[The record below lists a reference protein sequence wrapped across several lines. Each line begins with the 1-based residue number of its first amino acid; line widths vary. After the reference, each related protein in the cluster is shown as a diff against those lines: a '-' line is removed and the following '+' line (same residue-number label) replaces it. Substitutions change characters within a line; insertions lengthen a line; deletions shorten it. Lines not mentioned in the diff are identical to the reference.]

1 LTLSQ
6 IVFRVIAKNP
16 EELALTD
23 AQELNKMND
32 MIWLEGYERN
42 NEFLRGYEMELKL
55 YTTLVKALFIYPK
68 IAKLK
73 EGSLGLKEEAKQKKR
88 H

>member
-1 LTLSQ
+1 
-6 IVFRVIAKNP
+6 
-16 EELALTD
+16 
-23 AQELNKMND
+23 
-32 MIWLEGYERN
+32 LEDYERN

-73 EGSLGLKEEAKQKKR
+73 EGVAR
-88 H
+88 A

>member
-1 LTLSQ
+1 
-6 IVFRVIAKNP
+6 VFRVIAKNP

-32 MIWLEGYERN
+32 MIWLEDYERN

-73 EGSLGLKEEAKQKKR
+73 EGPLGLKEEVKQKKR

>member
-1 LTLSQ
+1 
-6 IVFRVIAKNP
+6 
-16 EELALTD
+16 
-23 AQELNKMND
+23 
-32 MIWLEGYERN
+32 LEGYERN
-42 NEFLRGYEMELKL
+42 NELLMGYEMKLKL